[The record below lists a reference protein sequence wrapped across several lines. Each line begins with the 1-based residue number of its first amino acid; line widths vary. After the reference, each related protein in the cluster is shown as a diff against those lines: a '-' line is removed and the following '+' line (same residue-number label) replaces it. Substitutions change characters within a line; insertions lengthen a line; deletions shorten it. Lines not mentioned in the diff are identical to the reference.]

1 MSAPV
6 GKRILVVDDD
16 AMARELLSVKLDD
29 EGFSTDTAADGEEA
43 WEMLNA
49 DPQRYAVLLLDRQ
62 MPRLNGLELLKRVKR
77 EESLQAIPAIFQT
90 GSGEREEIREGIEA
104 GCYYY
109 LVKPIDL
116 DILTAIVKA
125 AIADNERHAT
135 FRREVRRGIRGLSSL
150 RRGTFEFRTITEANE
165 LGTLLAYA
173 CPDPE
178 TQVVGLSELLI
189 NAVEHGNL
197 GISYKEKS
205 DLLATN
211 TWQSEVDRRLALE
224 EYGKRRVRVE
234 FERHDDEVRITIRDE
249 GSGFDWMSYL
259 EIDPRRAFDTHG
271 RGIAMAKMF
280 SFSRLEYI
288 GKGNEVLACVECQP
302 DGSAAAIEN

>member
-1 MSAPV
+1 MDAPL

-16 AMARELLSVKLDD
+16 PMARELLSEVLGR
-29 EGFSTDTAADGEEA
+29 EGFTVEVAHDGEDGWDKLA
-43 WEMLNA
+43 A
-49 DPQRYAVLLLDRQ
+49 DPQVYSVLLLDRQ
-62 MPRLNGLELLKRVKR
+62 MPRLDGLELLRRVKR
-77 EESLQAIPAIFQT
+77 SEALRSIPAIFQT
-90 GSGEREEIREGIEA
+90 GSGERDEIREGIEA

-116 DILTAIVKA
+116 GILVAIVKA
-125 AIADNERHAT
+125 AIADHERHES
-135 FRREVRRGIRGLSSL
+135 FKHEVRRGIRGLSAL
-150 RRGTFEFRTITEANE
+150 RRGTFEFRTIAEANE

-205 DLLATN
+205 ALLAEN
-211 TWQSEVDRRLALE
+211 GWQTEVDRRLTLD
-224 EYGKRRVRVE
+224 EYRNRIVRVA
-234 FERHDDEVRITIRDE
+234 FERHDGEVRIFIRDE
-249 GSGFDWMSYL
+249 GSGFDWKSYL

-271 RGIAMAKMF
+271 RGIAMAKML
-280 SFSRLEYI
+280 SFSRLEYH
-288 GKGNEVLACVECQP
+288 GNGSEVVACVEC
-302 DGSAAAIEN
+302 

>member
-1 MSAPV
+1 MDASA

-16 AMARELLSVKLDD
+16 AMARELLSEAL
-29 EGFSTDTAADGEEA
+29 EHHGFAIDLAHDGEHA
-43 WEMLNA
+43 WEMLVA
-49 DPQRYAVLLLDRQ
+49 DPLRYSVLLLDRQ
-62 MPRLNGLELLKRVKR
+62 MPRLNGLDLLRRIKR
-77 EESLQAIPAIFQT
+77 EESLQSIPAIFQT
-90 GSGEREEIREGIEA
+90 GSGEPAEIREGIEA
-104 GCYYY
+104 GCFYY

-116 DILTAIVKA
+116 GILVAIVNA
-125 AIADNERHAT
+125 AIADSERHSS
-135 FRREVRRGIRGLSSL
+135 FRREVKRGIRGLSSL
-150 RRGTFEFRTITEANE
+150 RRGSFEFRSIAEANE

-205 DLLATN
+205 DLIAAN
-211 TWQSEVDRRLALE
+211 AWQAEVDRRLGLE
-224 EYGKRRVRVE
+224 EYRNRRVRVE

-280 SFSRLEYI
+280 SFSRLEYH
-288 GKGNEVLACVECQP
+288 GNGSEVLACVDC
-302 DGSAAAIEN
+302 

>member
-1 MSAPV
+1 MNAPL

-16 AMARELLSVKLDD
+16 PMARELLSEALGE
-29 EGFSTDTAADGEEA
+29 EGFTIELAQDGEEGWDKLA
-43 WEMLNA
+43 A
-49 DPQRYAVLLLDRQ
+49 DPHGYSVLLLDRQ
-62 MPRLNGLELLKRVKR
+62 MPRLDGLELLKRVKR
-77 EESLQAIPAIFQT
+77 AEALQGIPAIFQT
-90 GSGEREEIREGIEA
+90 GSGEREEIRQGIEA

-116 DILTAIVKA
+116 GILVAIVKA
-125 AIADNERHAT
+125 AIADHERHDS
-135 FRREVRRGIRGLSSL
+135 FKREVRRGIRGLSTL

-205 DLLATN
+205 ELLAESR
-211 TWQSEVDRRLALE
+211 WQAEVDRRLTLE
-224 EYGKRRVRVE
+224 DYRNRLVRVE
-234 FERHDDEVRITIRDE
+234 FERHEGEVRITIRDE

-280 SFSRLEYI
+280 SFSRLEYH
-288 GKGNEVLACVECQP
+288 GKGNEVLACVEC
-302 DGSAAAIEN
+302 

>member
-1 MSAPV
+1 
-6 GKRILVVDDD
+6 
-16 AMARELLSVKLDD
+16 MARELLVERLGD
-29 EGFSTDTAADGEEA
+29 EGFAVDSANDGEQG
-43 WEMLNA
+43 WDMLNA
-49 DPQRYAVLLLDRQ
+49 SPTAYSVLRLDRQ
-62 MPRLNGLELLKRVKR
+62 MPRLNGLDLLRRIKQQER
-77 EESLQAIPAIFQT
+77 LQAIPAIFQT
-90 GSGEREEIREGIEA
+90 GSGERAEIREGIEA

-116 DILTAIVKA
+116 DILVAIVKA
-125 AIADNERHAT
+125 AISDNERHAS
-135 FRREVRRGIRGLSSL
+135 FRAEVRRGIRGLSSL
-150 RRGTFEFRTITEANE
+150 RRGTFEFRTIAEAND

-205 DLLATN
+205 DLLASN
-211 TWQSEVDRRLALE
+211 TWQEEVDRRLALE
-224 EYGKRRVRVE
+224 EFKNRRVRVE
-234 FERHDDEVRITIRDE
+234 FERPDDEVRITIRDE

-280 SFSRLEYI
+280 SFSRLEYR
-288 GKGNEVLACVECQP
+288 GNGSEVVACVECASEA
-302 DGSAAAIEN
+302 DGAGASQQG

>member
-1 MSAPV
+1 MTAPL

-16 AMARELLSVKLDD
+16 PMARELLSEALGE
-29 EGFSTDTAADGEEA
+29 EGFTVEVAHDGEEGWDKLA
-43 WEMLNA
+43 A
-49 DPQRYAVLLLDRQ
+49 DPHGYSVLLLDRQ
-62 MPRLNGLELLKRVKR
+62 MPRLDGLELLRRIKRA
-77 EESLQAIPAIFQT
+77 EALQSIPAIFQT

-116 DILTAIVKA
+116 GILVAIVKA
-125 AIADNERHAT
+125 AIADSERHES
-135 FRREVRRGIRGLSSL
+135 FKREVRRGIRGLSAL

-205 DLLATN
+205 ALLAAN
-211 TWQSEVDRRLALE
+211 RWQAEIDRRLTLD
-224 EYGKRRVRVE
+224 EYRNRTVRVE
-234 FERHDDEVRITIRDE
+234 FERHDGEVRIVIRDE

-280 SFSRLEYI
+280 SFSRLEYR
-288 GKGNEVLACVECQP
+288 GNGSEVVACVEC
-302 DGSAAAIEN
+302 

>member
-1 MSAPV
+1 MNAPV

-16 AMARELLSVKLDD
+16 PMTRELLAEKLDH
-29 EGFSTDTAADGEEA
+29 EGFLTDAAADGEEG
-43 WEMLNA
+43 WEKLNA
-49 DPQRYAVLLLDRQ
+49 DPHRYSVLLLDRQ
-62 MPRLNGLELLKRVKR
+62 MPRLNGLELLRRIKRTDH
-77 EESLQAIPAIFQT
+77 LQSIPAIFQT

-109 LVKPIDL
+109 LVKPVDL
-116 DILTAIVKA
+116 DILVAIVKA
-125 AIADNERHAT
+125 AIADHERHAT
-135 FRREVRRGIRGLSSL
+135 FRHEVRRGIRGLSTL

-205 DLLATN
+205 DLLSSN
-211 TWQSEVDRRLALE
+211 SWQAEIDRRLSLD
-224 EYGKRRVRVE
+224 EYRNRRVRVE

-280 SFSRLEYI
+280 SFSRLEYH
-288 GKGNEVLACVECQP
+288 GNGSEVVACVEC
-302 DGSAAAIEN
+302 